1 MMYCC
6 FFLCFFFCD
15 VNLFGYSRDITR
27 KNWIVMC
34 KNLRECRS
42 FDNYNM
48 ESWRSVIKR
57 KEKNKE
63 EEKSVFVNNRAKW
76 KEREELVA
84 FGVESGD
91 SVCSNYIETMSV
103 IILKIERQYEQF
115 LCADD
120 LIKSV
125 CIRIWTRSR
134 MHTLILYQY
143 LKVYIY
149 I

>member
-1 MMYCC
+1 M
-6 FFLCFFFCD
+6 
-15 VNLFGYSRDITR
+15 
-27 KNWIVMC
+27 
-34 KNLRECRS
+34 
-42 FDNYNM
+42 
-48 ESWRSVIKR
+48 IKR

-63 EEKSVFVNNRAKW
+63 EEKSVFVKNRAKW

-125 CIRIWTRSR
+125 CIRI
-134 MHTLILYQY
+134 
-143 LKVYIY
+143 
-149 I
+149 